1 MEWKKNGS
9 GDFDVEKERIVRSTP
24 KPLPLP
30 RPTGT
35 EERNKG
41 TVPRLLARMMK
52 NRQKCVDDEKTKANR
67 TSEIRLAHA
76 DRHAR
81 FCLESIYPHYWFHF
95 HYFVRHYGFCLWS
108 FFFLDTQKIYASLY

>member
-24 KPLPLP
+24 KPLPLAIATQ
-30 RPTGT
+30 PTGT

-67 TSEIRLAHA
+67 TSEISP
-76 DRHAR
+76 
-81 FCLESIYPHYWFHF
+81 F
-95 HYFVRHYGFCLWS
+95 
-108 FFFLDTQKIYASLY
+108 